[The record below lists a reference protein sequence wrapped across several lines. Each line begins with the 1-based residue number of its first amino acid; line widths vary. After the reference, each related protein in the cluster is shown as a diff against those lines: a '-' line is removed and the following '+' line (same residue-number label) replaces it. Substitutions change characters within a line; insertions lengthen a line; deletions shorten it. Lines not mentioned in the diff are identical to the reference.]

1 MGSKRG
7 QFWSVLV
14 GFSSGSFCPKLSK
27 SHRLHQKIHPADRA
41 TFSFQ
46 PPMWFK
52 IPKVKKDWSTAQ
64 RHLSRQDPVMKAIIK
79 SVGPCTL
86 APRRDYFVKLCQSI
100 FTQQISTAVATVLF
114 GRFRDQFPGRRP
126 TPTAVLKFLK
136 LDEQVIRSVGLSR
149 QKRSYLEDLATKWI
163 DGHIPSH
170 RFSSMDDEAIVQSLT
185 QVKGIGRWTV
195 EMFLIFCLNRPDV
208 FPVDD
213 LGVRKS
219 AQQAYG
225 LKELPGKKDLIDLG
239 EKWRPW
245 RAIAT

>member
-1 MGSKRG
+1 
-7 QFWSVLV
+7 
-14 GFSSGSFCPKLSK
+14 
-27 SHRLHQKIHPADRA
+27 
-41 TFSFQ
+41 
-46 PPMWFK
+46 MWFEK
-52 IPKVKKDWSTAQ
+52 PRLQKDWSIAQ
-64 RHLSRQDPVMKAIIK
+64 RHLGRVDLMMRRIIRA
-79 SVGPCTL
+79 VGPCTL
-86 APRRDYFVKLCQSI
+86 APCRDYFVKLCQSI

-136 LDEQVIRSVGLSR
+136 LDDEIIRSVGLSR
-149 QKRSYLEDLATKWI
+149 QKRSYLQDLATRWI

-170 RFSSMDDEAIVQSLT
+170 RFSSMDDEAIVESLT

-219 AQQAYG
+219 AQLAYG
-225 LKELPGKKDLIDLG
+225 LPELPTKKELTELG

-245 RAIAT
+245 RTIATWYLWRRT

>member
-1 MGSKRG
+1 
-7 QFWSVLV
+7 
-14 GFSSGSFCPKLSK
+14 
-27 SHRLHQKIHPADRA
+27 
-41 TFSFQ
+41 
-46 PPMWFK
+46 MWFDK
-52 IPKVKKDWSTAQ
+52 PRTLANWNAG
-64 RHLSRQDPVMKAIIK
+64 RAHLSRVDLVLREIIRA
-79 SVGPCTL
+79 VGPCML

-114 GRFRDQFPGRRP
+114 GRFRDQFPSRRP

-136 LDEQVIRSVGLSR
+136 SDEQIIRLVGLSR
-149 QKRSYLEDLATKWI
+149 QKKAYLEDLATKWI
-163 DGHIPSH
+163 DGHIPSR
-170 RFSSMDDEAIVQSLT
+170 RFASMDDEAIVQSLT

-219 AQQAYG
+219 AQLVYG
-225 LKELPGKKDLIDLG
+225 LKELPGKQELTELG

-245 RAIAT
+245 RTVATWYLWRRPG